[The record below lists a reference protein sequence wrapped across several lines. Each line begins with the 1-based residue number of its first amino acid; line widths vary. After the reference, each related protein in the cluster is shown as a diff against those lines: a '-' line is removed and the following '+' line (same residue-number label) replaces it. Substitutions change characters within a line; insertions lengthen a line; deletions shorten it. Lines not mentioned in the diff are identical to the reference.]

1 MDRRILLVLC
11 GVVLLG
17 AGLLAV
23 SQADLTGTWVGS
35 TSVPNVGDDRL
46 TLTLKHDAAV
56 YVGTLSDTAGMVV
69 GQAIRSVTFE
79 EGVLAFD
86 ITVSNSTDTFPVHV
100 SLKVDGDKMTGS
112 WSTEQGDLGEV
123 SLVRQPR

>member
-1 MDRRILLVLC
+1 MNRRNLLVLC

-35 TSVPNVGDDRL
+35 TPVPNVGDDKL
-46 TLTLKHDAAV
+46 TLALKRDAGV
-56 YVGTLSDTAGMVV
+56 YAGTLSDAAGMVAEP
-69 GQAIRSVTFE
+69 AIRNVTFE

-86 ITVSNSTDTFPVHV
+86 ITVSNGTETFPVHF

-112 WSTEQGDLGEV
+112 WSLEQGDLGEV
-123 SLVRQPR
+123 SLVRQSR